1 MKLKRVF
8 ILLAVLTSV
17 GNAYSQRGFQNLK
30 EYDYEPYH
38 FGFLLGYNQMGFSL
52 QQNTDVIYS
61 AFRSTSTSFLPADYN
76 SKPGESASLTSVEP
90 KPTPG
95 FTIGIVGSLR
105 VSDHF
110 DLRCIPSLS
119 FGERDLVYNYI
130 TLNPNIPIDTM
141 SEVQSIK
148 STMLELPLDLKYKGD
163 RINNMRPYILGGIK
177 YVMDLSSD
185 AKKKTDLSGVFV
197 SKLKQSDLYGEL
209 GAGFDLYF
217 DWFKMG
223 IEAKMSYG
231 LRDILVRD
239 TPSMYTTSI
248 NRLNSKVF
256 QLSLT
261 FE

>member
-1 MKLKRVF
+1 MSLKKVF
-8 ILLAVLTSV
+8 IFLAVLSSI

-30 EYDYEPYH
+30 EYDFEPYH
-38 FGFLLGYNQMGFSL
+38 FGFLLGYNEMGFAVK
-52 QQNTDVIYS
+52 QNINNINAT
-61 AFRSTSTSFLPADYN
+61 YN
-76 SKPGESASLTSVEP
+76 STQFNGNPGQSALLTSVEP
-90 KPTPG
+90 KSTPG
-95 FTIGIVGSLR
+95 FTIGIVGNLR
-105 VSDHF
+105 ISNHF

-119 FGERDLVYNYI
+119 FGERELVYDYFR
-130 TLNPNIPIDTM
+130 LNASTPKDTI
-141 SEVQSIK
+141 SEELSMK
-148 STMLELPLDLKYKGD
+148 STLLELPLDLKYKGE
-163 RINNMRPYILGGIK
+163 RINNMRPYILGGVK

-185 AKKKTDLSGVFV
+185 ANKKVDQSGVFI

-231 LRDILVRD
+231 LRDIVLHD
-239 TPSMYTTSI
+239 NTSMYTSAL
-248 NRLNSKVF
+248 RRVNSKIF

>member
-1 MKLKRVF
+1 
-8 ILLAVLTSV
+8 
-17 GNAYSQRGFQNLK
+17 
-30 EYDYEPYH
+30 
-38 FGFLLGYNQMGFSL
+38 MGFSIK
-52 QQNTDVIYS
+52 QNTAVIYS
-61 AFRSTSTSFLPADYN
+61 TSRSTNSSFSSTDYN
-76 SKPGESASLTSVEP
+76 SKPGESALLTSVEP
-90 KPTPG
+90 KSTTG
-95 FTIGIVGSLR
+95 FTIGIVGNLR

-119 FGERDLVYNYI
+119 FGERDLIYNYI
-130 TLNPNIPIDTM
+130 ELNGNIPKDTIP
-141 SEVQSIK
+141 EVQSIK
-148 STMLELPLDLKYKGD
+148 STMLELPLDLKYKGN
-163 RINNMRPYILGGIK
+163 RINNMRPYILGGLK

-185 AKKKTDLSGVFV
+185 AKKKTDVSGVFV